1 MDSAPEA
8 QGQSLEPVSAIP
20 NGRDSESASE
30 SSEECSM
37 QIDIRPSLKDST
49 DPAGHVPQ
57 DSQGAAAMDP
67 AGAIAT
73 I

>member
-1 MDSAPEA
+1 
-8 QGQSLEPVSAIP
+8 
-20 NGRDSESASE
+20 
-30 SSEECSM
+30 M